1 MKGTKNVNNFED
13 IESGIRNI
21 ESITDSEGVKDIEG
35 SYDCL
40 TDQTENITGIKSI
53 IEDGIKNIEG
63 ITGIESIKG
72 NDVFIITRSED
83 TTKYRKAT
91 NRSLARI
98 ES

>member
-1 MKGTKNVNNFED
+1 MKGTKNVSNFED
-13 IESGIRNI
+13 IECGIRN
-21 ESITDSEGVKDIEG
+21 TDSEGEKDIEG

-91 NRSLARI
+91 SNRSLARI